1 MAAEARDRDKN
12 KYISGPSRPASSP
25 VRRLSNMAVP
35 MYGAEAVV
43 VPPEATRAADITG
56 SSSFP

>member
-1 MAAEARDRDKN
+1 
-12 KYISGPSRPASSP
+12 
-25 VRRLSNMAVP
+25 MAVP
-35 MYGAEAVV
+35 MYRAEAVV